1 MTYFFIYLVIG
12 FTYTFGVMVHHN
24 FTKKENDEIPE
35 LNDNSR
41 FKVIKELFFSC
52 MALTVGTLIWP
63 IMLYFHIDRIINPP
77 YKREEFSVK
86 QSDLLDKFF
95 VGEIENKEV
104 INDPL
109 NSVPPLP
116 FGHLNS
122 EWEEFK
128 GKCLST
134 KEIWSFKAEY
144 KDYSNTVI
152 KVGYAAIN
160 EENVVLTYF
169 ICEDYFK
176 DIELS

>member
-1 MTYFFIYLVIG
+1 MTYFLIYLAIG
-12 FTYTFGVMVHHN
+12 FTYAFGFMLHQN
-24 FTKKENDEIPE
+24 FTKKENDEIPK
-35 LNDNSR
+35 LNNNSR
-41 FKVIKELFFSC
+41 FKIIKDLFSSC
-52 MALTVGTLIWP
+52 IALTIGTLIWP
-63 IMLYFHIDRIINPP
+63 IMLYFHIDGIINPP

-86 QSDLLDKFF
+86 PSDLIKKLNIKQIEQK
-95 VGEIENKEV
+95 EI